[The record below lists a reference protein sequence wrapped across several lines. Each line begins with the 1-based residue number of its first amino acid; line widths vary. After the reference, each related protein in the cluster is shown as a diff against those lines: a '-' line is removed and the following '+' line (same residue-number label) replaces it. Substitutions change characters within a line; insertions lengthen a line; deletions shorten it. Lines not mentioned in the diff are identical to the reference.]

1 MWGRLGVGRISRINE
16 FFEVGRI
23 EKRIIKKGR
32 GNMFGIQIMR
42 MKILGVEV
50 EEMGSGWIIWRFGS
64 Y

>member
-32 GNMFGIQIMR
+32 GNMFGI
-42 MKILGVEV
+42 
-50 EEMGSGWIIWRFGS
+50 
-64 Y
+64 